1 MATPPL
7 PSPPADHRS
16 MSFSSQR
23 RRSSLGKL
31 LNLVA
36 PSTKAEIQID
46 FDSSEHRR
54 DAAYTYGDTVAGHA
68 TIFVPTPIAFDEIE
82 VALVGQTECVI
93 DRMGATPYTQA
104 MHATHVFLKL
114 VQPVSSALLV
124 SINDIPANESRV
136 VPFNF
141 VVPGHALPTIC
152 RHRVESPAVREAHLQ
167 LPPSFGE
174 GAIVPAESDGSSGS
188 KYDDMCPSA
197 LKISYGIRIRLMK
210 RNPSNDAH
218 DDQPQMKTLMEELRR
233 IRISPAIPEQPPV
246 NVEAHESEYCL
257 RKVKSVKK
265 GMFKGTSTGQLIL
278 ETVQPPPLRIPAPNT
293 SDTSGPCAISTVA
306 TVTLRYDP
314 SDASSQPP
322 KLGNLSSKLKV
333 LTFYH
338 SYALENWPSQ
348 AEMTSDYRRQIAIDT
363 VSLSSRTMASVNWQ
377 RCEPGSDNTDAS
389 PELFR
394 STTTTATRIPAAS
407 VERDPTFPYYLAH
420 LLVPIALP
428 NSKHFVPTFHN
439 CLVSRLYILEL
450 AQDFKGTGSNTVSQH
465 GTLRVPIQIT
475 SEPREGAPGEPE
487 EFMYGEPDDDGDND
501 DELEDYFT
509 PRSIGPPPPA
519 FSTTQDAGSGTAAG
533 ANGSASAA
541 GEQLP
546 PEYSAS
552 SALQTA
558 GQNLSLSRTARA
570 LMVWEGAREE
580 GRVGVQSVA
589 TNLL

>member
-1 MATPPL
+1 
-7 PSPPADHRS
+7 

-46 FDSSEHRR
+46 FDSSEHRS
-54 DAAYTYGDTVAGHA
+54 DSAYTYGDAVAGHA
-68 TIFVPTPIAFDEIE
+68 TIFAPTPIAFDEIE

-114 VQPVSSALLV
+114 VQPVPTALLV

-141 VVPGHALPTIC
+141 VVPSHALPTIC
-152 RHRVESPAVREAHLQ
+152 RHRVESPAVREAHLK

-174 GAIVPAESDGSSGS
+174 GAVLPADADGSGGS
-188 KYDDMCPSA
+188 KYDDMCPPA
-197 LKISYGIRIRLMK
+197 LKISYSIRIRLLK
-210 RNPSNDAH
+210 KHASNDSH
-218 DDQPQMKTLMEELRR
+218 DERPQMKTLMEELRR
-233 IRISPAIPEQPPV
+233 IRVVPAIPEQPPV
-246 NVEAHESEYCL
+246 NVEAQESEYCL
-257 RKVKSVKK
+257 RKVKTVKK
-265 GMFKGTSTGQLIL
+265 GMFKGTSTGQLVL
-278 ETVQPPPLRIPAPNT
+278 ETVQPPPLRLPAPNT
-293 SDTSGPCAISTVA
+293 SSNSDTCPVSTIA

-338 SYALENWPSQ
+338 SYALENWPNQ
-348 AEMTSDYRRQIAIDT
+348 ADMTADYRRQIMIEN
-363 VSLSSRTMASVNWQ
+363 VSLSSRTMASVSWQ
-377 RCEPGSDNTDAS
+377 RCEPGSGNADAS

-394 STTTTATRIPAAS
+394 STTSMATRIPAAS
-407 VERDPTFPYYLAH
+407 AEHDPSLPYYLAH
-420 LLVPIALP
+420 LLVPITLP
-428 NSKHFVPTFHN
+428 KSKHFVPTFHN

-465 GTLRVPIQIT
+465 GTLRVPVQVT
-475 SEPREGAPGEPE
+475 SEPRQGQGGGETDAE
-487 EFMYGEPDDDGDND
+487 TIYVEPSDDGE
-501 DELEDYFT
+501 DELGDYFT
-509 PRSIGPPPPA
+509 PRTVGPPPPA
-519 FSTTQDAGSGTAAG
+519 FSTTQYSGDGGGNAAG
-533 ANGSASAA
+533 AGGGGANV
-541 GEQLP
+541 GEGLP

-552 SALQTA
+552 PALQTA
-558 GQNLSLSRTARA
+558 AGRSASLSRTAWA
-570 LMVWEGAREE
+570 LLVREGTREE

-589 TNLL
+589 TSLL